1 MDKKLYIKRAVS
13 VVSFIAILC
22 LVLYRVYEIVSWKD
36 TEGDYSSTMTGLY
49 STPKDTMEL
58 VFVGSSHC
66 YGGIDTEYFWS
77 NYGIPA
83 FNMCCSGQDK
93 DSAYHQLKELLKTQ
107 SPQMVVV
114 EAYAFLFE
122 RQEHIG
128 NAYRNML
135 SMDFSKNSNELIRK
149 YVEKENQL
157 DYLLRWP
164 IVHTR
169 YRELQQYDFVQYE
182 PSVFGRGH
190 TYNLHTEEVGFDANI
205 FYEPLVTEIS
215 DHNKEWIDEL
225 DKLSKE
231 EGFDL
236 MFVQIPSDVSSEQQY
251 ILNGCE
257 EYLNLLGI
265 PYLDLNKRMGEI
277 GLNPKA
283 DFIDF
288 NHVNY
293 YGAEKTTEYLANY
306 LMENYYFEPHDGED
320 EYELWDKS
328 ADYSYHF
335 SWASEL
341 AAKDM
346 GEYLKSVIKQKD
358 VITVLTLDGWY
369 SVTGTD
375 WATALSDLKL
385 REDPSK
391 IEEGGTWIFRDGKL
405 IAYIPQG
412 EEQPQW
418 ALDINDTDTMVI
430 KNYIRD
436 TKQVTGIYIN
446 DEIKCGNNDG
456 LNVLV
461 YDEVMDKVVN
471 TRHFD

>member
-1 MDKKLYIKRAVS
+1 MDRKLIVKRAVS
-13 VVSFIAILC
+13 VVGFLLMLA
-22 LVLYRVYEIVSWKD
+22 LVLNRVYDIVSWKD
-36 TEGDYSSTMTGLY
+36 TEGDYVSTITELY
-49 STPKDTMEL
+49 STPKNTMDL

-66 YGGIDTEYFWS
+66 YGGVDVDYFWS
-77 NYGIPA
+77 NYGIAA
-83 FNMCCSGQDK
+83 FDMCCSGQDK

-107 SPQMVVV
+107 SPKLVVV

-135 SMDFSKNSNELIRK
+135 SMDFSKNSNDLIRK

-169 YRELQQYDFVQYE
+169 YKELQKYDFVQYE

-190 TYNLHTEEVGFDANI
+190 TYNFHTEQVGFDQNI
-205 FYEPLVTEIS
+205 FFEPAITEIS

-225 DKLSKE
+225 KELSDK

-236 MFVQIPSDVSSEQQY
+236 MFVQIPSDVSSEQQA

-257 EYLNLLGI
+257 QYMNLLGI
-265 PYLDLNKRMGEI
+265 DYLDMNKWMTQI
-277 GLNPKA
+277 GLNPQT

-288 NHVNY
+288 NHMNY
-293 YGAEKTTEYLANY
+293 YGTEKATEFLASYLLERY
-306 LMENYYFEPHDGED
+306 EFEPHDGED

-328 ADYSYHF
+328 ADYGYHIV
-335 SWASEL
+335 WASEVTV
-341 AAKDM
+341 AERD
-346 GEYLKSVIKQKD
+346 EYLKRVTKQKD
-358 VITVLTLDGWY
+358 VITVLSLDGWFAL
-369 SVTGTD
+369 TGTD
-375 WATALSDLKL
+375 WKDALAPLKL
-385 REDPSK
+385 RDDPER
-391 IEEGGTWIFRDGKL
+391 IEEGGTWVFRNGKI
-405 IAYIPQG
+405 IAFIPKG
-412 EEQPQW
+412 IEQPQW
-418 ALDINDTDTMVI
+418 ALDINDTDTLVI
-430 KNYIRD
+430 KNEMRD
-436 TKQVTGIYIN
+436 VKEVTGIYIN
-446 DEIKCGNNDG
+446 DEIKCPNNDG

-461 YDEVMDKVVN
+461 YDELAGDVIN